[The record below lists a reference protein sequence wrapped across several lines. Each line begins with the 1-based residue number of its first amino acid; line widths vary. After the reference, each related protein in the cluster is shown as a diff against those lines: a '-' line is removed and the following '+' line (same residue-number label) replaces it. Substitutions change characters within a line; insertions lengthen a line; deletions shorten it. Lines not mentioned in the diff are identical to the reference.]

1 MNIHQIP
8 FLRLL
13 LPYIAGVIIAW
24 YTLSYT
30 IAIFISVFALCLF
43 ITDRLYFRG
52 KGYNMRHICGIYIT
66 LLFTAIGII
75 SYNMTLPYEFHE
87 HRCVTSYE
95 IYQYNKAH
103 NTPTALEA
111 KALEVRESLIN
122 IYREHTSSDNVGI
135 ISAIT
140 LGKKDGLDRDTKKQ
154 FSMSGGSHVLAVS
167 GLHVGII
174 YMIMLWLTSLLPRR
188 RTINILSHI
197 ITILCL
203 WAYAFICGLPASV
216 VRSALMFSLISV
228 AVIIERRNVSLN
240 AVFTSAFIM
249 LMYKPLYLFD
259 VGFQLSY
266 AAVISILLFYPKI
279 YSLLTLK
286 SRLLNIAWSM
296 ICVSAAAQIGT
307 LPLTVYYFHQIPT
320 YSLLTNF
327 LVVPAAFLI
336 IYTSA
341 IMLIVSP
348 LQTIAG
354 FAGLAADTVTTY
366 LRTGVE
372 YIVNLPYSVIDGLRV
387 SGWMVIGMF
396 AAILT
401 FYAFTESRKARD
413 LMASLSIVAILQ
425 LIDILIQIKVVT
437 LPI

>member
-1 MNIHQIP
+1 
-8 FLRLL
+8 
-13 LPYIAGVIIAW
+13 
-24 YTLSYT
+24 
-30 IAIFISVFALCLF
+30 
-43 ITDRLYFRG
+43 
-52 KGYNMRHICGIYIT
+52 
-66 LLFTAIGII
+66 
-75 SYNMTLPYEFHE
+75 
-87 HRCVTSYE
+87 
-95 IYQYNKAH
+95 
-103 NTPTALEA
+103 
-111 KALEVRESLIN
+111 
-122 IYREHTSSDNVGI
+122 
-135 ISAIT
+135 
-140 LGKKDGLDRDTKKQ
+140 
-154 FSMSGGSHVLAVS
+154 
-167 GLHVGII
+167 
-174 YMIMLWLTSLLPRR
+174 
-188 RTINILSHI
+188 
-197 ITILCL
+197 
-203 WAYAFICGLPASV
+203 GLPASV

-327 LVVPAAFLI
+327 LVVPAAFII

-401 FYAFTESRKARD
+401 FYAFTESRRARD